1 MVSLKPG
8 KNDLRRLIFY
18 RPLEAAWILVTNVTD
33 SSFVRDLRK
42 PQERFRLRTQ
52 VARVAAGGAGKL
64 PQIESRCLFFVEP
77 RDCHDT
83 TGFVDDL
90 ALRAPGQLAS
100 YATIGGDHQR
110 VICLVDQSHHTG
122 GSQGDRK
129 ERGTGQ
135 QEGRT

>member
-8 KNDLRRLIFY
+8 KTDLRRFIFY

-52 VARVAAGGAGKL
+52 VARVAAGGAGQP
-64 PQIESRCLFFVEP
+64 PQIAHRCLFFLE
-77 RDCHDT
+77 RSDCQDT
-83 TGFVDDL
+83 AGFFEDL
-90 ALRAPGQLAS
+90 ALRAPGQLSS

-122 GSQGDRK
+122 GSQG
-129 ERGTGQ
+129 
-135 QEGRT
+135 